1 MTAIKIYARQVP
13 PEYQESPLQLCDE
26 APENVYVFGNRDYIG
41 IRADEIGDIYNALE
55 ELADDFDFS
64 PDEAHFIEKADG
76 SDYTPEEWKKLAQLA
91 REYAGIIPG
100 KGRSDRECAR
110 DALALIYGEPFTL
123 CTLRGSCQGDWQY
136 CIYPAAYGYNFREA
150 FETEYFNTGSE
161 WIIHDGDDAPEEPE
175 DINGY
180 SIYCY
185 SYDPRAEIAA
195 DHGVQPEEVR
205 LYTFAGY
212 TRRASWEVA

>member
-1 MTAIKIYARQVP
+1 
-13 PEYQESPLQLCDE
+13 LQLCDE

-41 IRADEIGDIYNALE
+41 IRDDEIEKIREALESIADDLYNLEAQAHEESELCGIVRDHFPGRVIGGGYGVHDCAHIAKNALE
-55 ELADDFDFS
+55 LC
-64 PDEAHFIEKADG
+64 
-76 SDYTPEEWKKLAQLA
+76 DYPRDRREECEVIA
-91 REYAGIIPG
+91 
-100 KGRSDRECAR
+100 
-110 DALALIYGEPFTL
+110 DALALIYGEPFEL
-123 CTLRGSCQGDWQY
+123 CTLRGCCQGEWQY
-136 CIYPAAYGYNFREA
+136 CIYPAAYGYTYRHA
-150 FETEYFNTGSE
+150 LETEYFNTGTE
-161 WIIHDGDDAPEEPE
+161 WIIHDEEEAPEEPE

-195 DHGVQPEEVR
+195 NHGVQPEEVQ